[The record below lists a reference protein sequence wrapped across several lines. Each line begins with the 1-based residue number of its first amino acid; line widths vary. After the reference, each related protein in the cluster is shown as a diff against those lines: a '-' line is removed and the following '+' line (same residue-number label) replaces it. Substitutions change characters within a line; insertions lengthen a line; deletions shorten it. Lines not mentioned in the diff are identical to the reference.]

1 MVFYEFG
8 ISYTLNEEAVKKE
21 KESRTRDF
29 TEREDW
35 ERFVM
40 GINDQ
45 LGIECGL
52 DGNISLLIV
61 DGREGYLSVV
71 AGCKLENVSKKK
83 CKDYIHD
90 AIAASSQ
97 LFEDV
102 SVTSEREICPTD
114 VKSLVA
120 KGSHG
125 GI

>member
-29 TEREDW
+29 TVREDW

-61 DGREGYLSVV
+61 DGREGYLS
-71 AGCKLENVSKKK
+71 L
-83 CKDYIHD
+83 H
-90 AIAASSQ
+90 
-97 LFEDV
+97 
-102 SVTSEREICPTD
+102 R
-114 VKSLVA
+114 
-120 KGSHG
+120 
-125 GI
+125 